1 MLLSP
6 EQLTTLLRQPEWSPP
21 VFASAL
27 AISFGLGAVHALSPG
42 HGKTLVAAYLVG
54 ARGTLRHA
62 FILGG
67 TVTFTHTISVFLL
80 GFATLVLTQYVMP
93 EKIIPVLGVISGLT
107 IVAIGVWLLQ
117 KRIDRLR
124 HDHHHHDHDHH
135 HEHHHHHHGDHH
147 HHDHHHHDHHHHHHA
162 PEEISLGGL
171 IALGA
176 SGGLVPCPSALV
188 LLLTAISLGHAAAG
202 LLLLVSFSIGLAMV
216 LIAIGAG
223 VLYAKH
229 LLPSADHVT
238 FRWLPIAS
246 AIVIICAGIVVTLTA
261 VQPH

>member
-1 MLLSP
+1 ML
-6 EQLTTLLRQPEWSPP
+6 
-21 VFASAL
+21 ASAL
-27 AISFGLGAVHALSPG
+27 AIAFGLGAVHALSPG
-42 HGKTLVAAYLVG
+42 HGKTLVAAYLIG

-80 GFATLVLTQYVMP
+80 GLATLVLTQYVVP
-93 EKIIPVLGVISGLT
+93 EKIIPVLGMISGMG

-117 KRIDRLR
+117 KRIHRLQHER
-124 HDHHHHDHDHH
+124 QHHHHNDHDHAHHHHYPDHHYNAHDHHHDHDHSH
-135 HEHHHHHHGDHH
+135 PHHHHP
-147 HHDHHHHDHHHHHHA
+147 

-202 LLLLVSFSIGLAMV
+202 LLLLLSFSVGLAIV
-216 LIAIGAG
+216 LIAIGAT

-229 LLPSADHVT
+229 LLPSSDHAG

-246 AIVIICAGIVVTLTA
+246 AIVIICAGVVVTITA